1 MGPAHPSRRESS
13 VTTPNDSARLR
24 PTSTDLLAVVATFL
38 ESQILPAVSDRYGN
52 AEVRAAVDALRVV
65 QRDLLGDSPTAA
77 VARNALAGLGFSDE
91 AQLAAAIRDGKLDDR
106 TEDVAT
112 CLRALV
118 NDRLAVDHPGYPDE

>member
-1 MGPAHPSRRESS
+1 MR
-13 VTTPNDSARLR
+13 TPNDSARLR

-65 QRDLLGDSPTAA
+65 QRDLLGDSRAA
-77 VARNALAGLGFSDE
+77 ADARNALAGLGFSDE

-118 NDRLAVDHPGYPDE
+118 NGRLAVDHPGYQDE